1 MDPDIGTSQGCLK
14 GQITPEHLTLG
25 TGVRQP
31 LGQYWFLSLTGILP
45 LLCFGCF
52 GGAQLHIGLS
62 LSVFQQPPSS
72 QSASPYQPHPGTL
85 ILNFEG

>member
-31 LGQYWFLSLTGILP
+31 LGQHWFLSLTGILP

-52 GGAQLHIGLS
+52 GGPQLHIGLS
-62 LSVFQQPPSS
+62 LCFSAPPFFPICLSLPAPS
-72 QSASPYQPHPGTL
+72 WDPD
-85 ILNFEG
+85 IEF